1 MCVGLH
7 VLKDWAKGIAIT
19 AVAGSLDDEKTLYFT
34 NSKVHSLG
42 DVGPL
47 LFPSQFADHLT
58 EAVW

>member
-7 VLKDWAKGIAIT
+7 VLKDLTKGIAVT
-19 AVAGSLDDEKTLYFT
+19 AVAGSLNDEKTRYFSNT
-34 NSKVHSLG
+34 KVHKLG
-42 DVGPL
+42 DVGTL